1 MATLVKTSAPNHF
14 VDIPEDSDPD
24 LVLDSNL
31 PPPVTVGMVPMTE
44 LNQTAAPAAPAAILD
59 DEEDEEILPQAE
71 EETAGSGYA
80 MAYPA
85 LPNAVTIIP
94 VGAGLAAENGLV
106 TDDLPVYMEEGV
118 LPEVEINNA
127 FDDSVPALL
136 VPVEDIVVGEGG
148 SLALIKRGGAIRAFG
163 YRTGDGDIIY
173 GDGLGSLF
181 GKILK
186 GAKNVVK
193 KVGNKV
199 VQAGKKVV
207 RKVGQVGKKVIQ
219 KGAQVG
225 KKVLQSGV
233 NLAKKGVTIIKN
245 AAPQI
250 LGNAAQAAAATAM
263 DHISNGMQGDEEEE
277 VIYVDEDG
285 NELHGEGLWG
295 GAIYARGL
303 YGSAILARG
312 YYGGFMPPPPDPDAP
327 PPTDDDDEKD
337 DDGKGER
344 QPEVPQDPRASSS
357 SDHPDVNA
365 TPTGR
370 RRQAPTRKPNSAEGA
385 AGVNNGRRI
394 PMRIRQP
401 RRQVRWS
408 PFARDAVNAVRHA
421 VRNVRRNIHVPPG
434 FQFPDDSLI
443 KRFIYIGIV
452 ILSAVLS
459 FMATKASYNNYRYY
473 QTHPW
478 EQKYVQTSMRK
489 YLGPK
494 YKYDDAGYLT
504 RPDQYVIFPGDY
516 NKKPRDQRWLKR
528 RDLNHLL
535 NIEYRQA
542 KKDSPWRT
550 TFGLANARSIT
561 NYPRIPGVDN
571 YDDLYAME
579 GPSFN
584 SFKRGLYYYTPY
596 YDRTSNPPPNA
607 PPPPPPP
614 TTLPPN
620 AVARIPLD
628 GEDDYGTTPNLNLNE
643 KNKYLGYK

>member
-14 VDIPEDSDPD
+14 VFGEEDSDPD
-24 LVLDSNL
+24 FVLDSSL
-31 PPPVTVGMVPMTE
+31 PPPVKVGMVPMTE
-44 LNQTAAPAAPAAILD
+44 LNQTAPPAAPPAILD
-59 DEEDEEILPQAE
+59 EEEDDDEILPQVEDDE
-71 EETAGSGYA
+71 EETTGSGYA

-94 VGAGLAAENGLV
+94 VGAGLASENGLV
-106 TDDLPVYMEEGV
+106 TEDLPVYMEEGV

-181 GKILK
+181 GKIIK
-186 GAKNVVK
+186 GAKSVVQKVGKNVKRVVK
-193 KVGNKV
+193 KVGS
-199 VQAGKKVV
+199 
-207 RKVGQVGKKVIQ
+207 KVGQVGKKVFEQ
-219 KGAQVG
+219 GKKLG
-225 KKVLQSGV
+225 KKVIDTGV

-263 DHISNGMQGDEEEE
+263 DHISNGMQGDEEE

-312 YYGGFMPPPPDPDAP
+312 YYGGFMPPPPDPD
-327 PPTDDDDEKD
+327 

-357 SDHPDVNA
+357 SGHLDVNA

-370 RRQAPTRKPNSAEGA
+370 RKQGPTRKPNSAEGA

-401 RRQVRWS
+401 RREVRWS
-408 PFARDAVNAVRHA
+408 PFARDAVNAVRRA
-421 VRNVRRNIHVPPG
+421 ARNVRRNMHIPPG

-459 FMATKASYNNYRYY
+459 FMATKASYDNYRYY

-478 EQKYVQTSMRK
+478 ETKYVQNSMRK

-550 TFGLANARSIT
+550 TFGLANARSII

>member
-14 VDIPEDSDPD
+14 VFGEEDSDPD

-31 PPPVTVGMVPMTE
+31 PPPVKVGLIPMTE
-44 LNQTAAPAAPAAILD
+44 LNQTAPPAILD
-59 DEEDEEILPQAE
+59 DEEDDEILPQVE

-148 SLALIKRGGAIRAFG
+148 SLALIKRGGAIRAYG

-199 VQAGKKVV
+199 VQAGKKVI

-225 KKVLQSGV
+225 KKVLQTGV
-233 NLAKKGVTIIKN
+233 NLAKKGIQKGVQIIKN
-245 AAPQI
+245 VGPEL
-250 LGNAAQAAAATAM
+250 LGNVAQVAASTAI
-263 DHISNGMQGDEEEE
+263 DHISNGMQGDEGEE

-285 NELHGEGLWG
+285 NELVGEGLWG

-303 YGSAILARG
+303 YGSAILAKG
-312 YYGGFMPPPPDPDAP
+312 YNGGFMDR
-327 PPTDDDDEKD
+327 DDDDD
-337 DDGKGER
+337 DDNDDNDDDDNYDDGEGER
-344 QPEVPQDPRASSS
+344 QPEEQQDPGVSSS

-370 RRQAPTRKPNSAEGA
+370 RRQGPTRKPNSAEGA
-385 AGVNNGRRI
+385 APLVRLGNNNRR
-394 PMRIRQP
+394 
-401 RRQVRWS
+401 RRNHPQSQRGMRWS
-408 PFARDAVNAVRHA
+408 PFARDAVNAVRRA
-421 VRNVRRNIHVPPG
+421 ARNVRQNMHIPPG
-434 FQFPDDSLI
+434 FQFPDASLI
-443 KRFIYIGIV
+443 KKFIYIGIV

-459 FMATKASYNNYRYY
+459 FMATKASYDNYRYY

-478 EQKYVQTSMRK
+478 DAKYVQSSMQK

-528 RDLNHLL
+528 RDLTHLY

-542 KKDSPWRT
+542 
-550 TFGLANARSIT
+550 
-561 NYPRIPGVDN
+561 
-571 YDDLYAME
+571 
-579 GPSFN
+579 
-584 SFKRGLYYYTPY
+584 
-596 YDRTSNPPPNA
+596 
-607 PPPPPPP
+607 
-614 TTLPPN
+614 
-620 AVARIPLD
+620 
-628 GEDDYGTTPNLNLNE
+628 
-643 KNKYLGYK
+643 